1 MDIVVTPWISD
12 TEWREVYNMIIS
24 LEAEQL
30 LKAEE
35 IIATW
40 QTRVDRLPTGKILHG
55 FKQWFYDKCTSGV
68 TWDLSN
74 WRAVWGAIVR
84 PMRPEI
90 IFYKQKLT

>member
-30 LKAEE
+30 IKAEE

-40 QTRVDRLPTGKILHG
+40 QTRVDRLPTGKILQD
-55 FKQWFYDKCTSGV
+55 FEQWFSTYYTRTSGV
-68 TWDLSN
+68 TRDLSN
-74 WRAVWGAIVR
+74 WWAA
-84 PMRPEI
+84 
-90 IFYKQKLT
+90 